1 MNTVSGVRPS
11 TASSS
16 HERLPK
22 GPHFQSPPFQ
32 AIGIP
37 AVAAAALKQP
47 KPKHDEM
54 VKDLPGCLRKENIE
68 D

>member
-1 MNTVSGVRPS
+1 MNPVSGMRPS
-11 TASSS
+11 TATNN
-16 HERLPK
+16 HQGHAK
-22 GPHFQSPPFQ
+22 SPPFQ

-37 AVAAAALKQP
+37 AVAAAALKRP

-54 VKDLPGCLRKENIE
+54 LKDLPGCLRKENFE